1 MNDCSD
7 IWFLILFV
15 ILGLILG
22 CVVGS
27 VAGGM
32 SGRNDIAQYVCEQ
45 SGYQEGHWTGEV
57 IVCGNAIIE
66 FDLLER
72 RNED

>member
-1 MNDCSD
+1 MNNYGNL
-7 IWFLILFV
+7 WFLILA

-22 CVVGS
+22 GMVGS
-27 VAGGM
+27 VVGGM

-45 SGYQEGHWTGEV
+45 SGYQEGHWTGDA

-66 FDLLER
+66 FEVFEQKGDVK
-72 RNED
+72 